1 MLVLSVSNLSAWFC
15 DAIGETEVRGDAT
28 EIFEDVLVLCTCV
41 LCFKCV
47 CVLEFHIVSYERL
60 NRTEISEPSKIPES
74 TRTTSDSERHFVGS

>member
-41 LCFKCV
+41 LCSSGY
-47 CVLEFHIVSYERL
+47 VSYVPV
-60 NRTEISEPSKIPES
+60 I
-74 TRTTSDSERHFVGS
+74 